1 MDDMLVMASEASLI
15 NSLFM
20 QVSKLLKLVNLDN
33 AEWFLGMQIIRH
45 ENSLILSQKQ
55 YINQALKKYNKNR
68 IGSSKTPF
76 ILN

>member
-1 MDDMLVMASEASLI
+1 MLVMAPEASLI

-20 QVSKLLKLVNLDN
+20 QVSKLLKLVNLGN

-45 ENSLILSQKQ
+45 KNSLILSQEQ
-55 YINQALKKYNKNR
+55 YINQALEKYNKNKT
-68 IGSSKTPF
+68 GSSKTPS